1 MVDFNV
7 SGNLLG
13 FNKKK
18 KKQTKNILTLNRMP
32 MKVQSLL
39 PCSFNIAI
47 HAKCHA
53 NQSLFTEHFASVT
66 KKKKKKKAKKKSC
79 LCLAIYFSENRTAIK
94 VVPHDA
100 TDDISAG
107 KEHHLSGWC
116 SLLII
121 VRGWAV
127 WPKEKF
133 CSTRASSD
141 VDAMQGT
148 Q

>member
-1 MVDFNV
+1 MW
-7 SGNLLG
+7 SILLSVEIYWELT
-13 FNKKK
+13 KKK
-18 KKQTKNILTLNRMP
+18 KKNLILNRMP

-39 PCSFNIAI
+39 PCPFNIAI

-66 KKKKKKKAKKKSC
+66 KKKKKAKKKSC
-79 LCLAIYFSENRTAIK
+79 LCLAIYFSKNRTAIK
-94 VVPHDA
+94 VVPHDE

-127 WPKEKF
+127 WPEEKF
-133 CSTRASSD
+133 CSSRAISD

>member
-1 MVDFNV
+1 
-7 SGNLLG
+7 
-13 FNKKK
+13 
-18 KKQTKNILTLNRMP
+18 MP

-39 PCSFNIAI
+39 PCSFSIAI

-66 KKKKKKKAKKKSC
+66 KKKKKKAKKKSC
-79 LCLAIYFSENRTAIK
+79 LCLAIYFSKNRTAIK
-94 VVPHDA
+94 VIPHDA

-121 VRGWAV
+121 VRGWAM

-133 CSTRASSD
+133 
-141 VDAMQGT
+141 
-148 Q
+148 

>member
-1 MVDFNV
+1 
-7 SGNLLG
+7 
-13 FNKKK
+13 
-18 KKQTKNILTLNRMP
+18 

-53 NQSLFTEHFASVT
+53 NQSLFTEHFASLT
-66 KKKKKKKAKKKSC
+66 KKKKNAKKKSC
-79 LCLAIYFSENRTAIK
+79 LCLAVYFSKNRTAIK

-107 KEHHLSGWC
+107 KEHHLGGWC

-133 CSTRASSD
+133 
-141 VDAMQGT
+141 
-148 Q
+148 